1 MSSLLITS
9 RCAIRGRSELHF
21 LGQPHVT
28 VVSHRTHIR
37 LFALTRGS
45 QETGHAAIACNCD
58 DGLKRNA
65 PPLRS
70 IYEQM
75 TTSNL
80 VSKAISSGTWALLHR
95 SRSPVQ
101 DSGRYR
107 RALAGQCRG
116 RLVLGSST
124 TYRALTTIWQL
135 PCLRHPLTEVAV
147 VRSRCPPLQRRW
159 VRRCL
164 WQFLRVHRRIVAQN

>member
-28 VVSHRTHIR
+28 VVSHRIHIR

-95 SRSPVQ
+95 SRSPVHAPSRSHYRSSDGLSAIVYCPNVEGTDDVVNRNEAFPGTPHGDGSPAFQ
-101 DSGRYR
+101 RPRQGRQLEHLSSG
-107 RALAGQCRG
+107 AQ
-116 RLVLGSST
+116 SST
-124 TYRALTTIWQL
+124 M
-135 PCLRHPLTEVAV
+135 V
-147 VRSRCPPLQRRW
+147 
-159 VRRCL
+159 
-164 WQFLRVHRRIVAQN
+164 FLRR